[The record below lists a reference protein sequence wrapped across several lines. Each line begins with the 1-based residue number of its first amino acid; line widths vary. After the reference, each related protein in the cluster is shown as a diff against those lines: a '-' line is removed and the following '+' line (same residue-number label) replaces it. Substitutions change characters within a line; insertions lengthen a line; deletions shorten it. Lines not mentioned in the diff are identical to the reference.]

1 MGGGATGQFERD
13 GGCPRLPI
21 GVTSFRKMAE
31 EGFYFVDKT
40 LLIRD
45 VIDDGAEVVL
55 FTRPRRFGKTLNMDM
70 LRVFFE
76 LPIEG
81 GGEGGDAAVLFRDK
95 AIWACGERYTAHQ
108 GAYPVVFLTF
118 KDVKFPAWSETLG
131 EIAHLV
137 QLEALRHGYLLE
149 SAACNEVERSGLA
162 RLCRG
167 EGSTVE
173 LAGAL
178 YLLTAMLEKH
188 HGRPAIIIIDEYDAP
203 IQQGHLHGYYGEAVD
218 FMRVFFSR
226 GLKDNPSLYKGFMT
240 GVLRVAKEGIL
251 SGLNNLVVE
260 SVLDARYA
268 SYFGFTPDE
277 VRAMARRYG
286 AEDRYDEIC
295 SWYDGYRFG
304 KAELF
309 NPWSVLSY
317 LHNGCEAQPYWV
329 STSNN
334 AILGEI
340 LSKAPAQTLK
350 DLRGLIEG
358 GSVLTSVEIGTVY
371 PRIADDPSSVWS
383 YLLMTGYLNAVD
395 RIRTPIGSM
404 LYRLAIPNRE
414 VNLVYRSEV
423 LSTFC
428 DVVPAAQV
436 GPVQGAVMAG
446 DAAGLQHAL
455 GELLARITSVRD
467 PAGEG
472 FYHGFVLGLVAMLDG
487 LGYKVR
493 SNREAGLGYFDVAL
507 EPTASG
513 LPGVVMEFKAI
524 GAREARSIGE
534 DDLDAL
540 LDALAAEALAQI
552 DGRDY
557 ACELRTS
564 GADMPLLKYGVAF
577 CGKRVRVKSA

>member
-1 MGGGATGQFERD
+1 
-13 GGCPRLPI
+13 
-21 GVTSFRKMAE
+21 
-31 EGFYFVDKT
+31 
-40 LLIRD
+40 
-45 VIDDGAEVVL
+45 
-55 FTRPRRFGKTLNMDM
+55 
-70 LRVFFE
+70 
-76 LPIEG
+76 
-81 GGEGGDAAVLFRDK
+81 
-95 AIWACGERYTAHQ
+95 
-108 GAYPVVFLTF
+108 
-118 KDVKFPAWSETLG
+118 
-131 EIAHLV
+131 
-137 QLEALRHGYLLE
+137 
-149 SAACNEVERSGLA
+149 
-162 RLCRG
+162 
-167 EGSTVE
+167 
-173 LAGAL
+173 
-178 YLLTAMLEKH
+178 
-188 HGRPAIIIIDEYDAP
+188 
-203 IQQGHLHGYYGEAVD
+203 
-218 FMRVFFSR
+218 
-226 GLKDNPSLYKGFMT
+226 
-240 GVLRVAKEGIL
+240 
-251 SGLNNLVVE
+251 
-260 SVLDARYA
+260 
-268 SYFGFTPDE
+268 
-277 VRAMARRYG
+277 MARRYG

-524 GAREARSIGE
+524 GACEARSIGE
-534 DDLDAL
+534 DDLDAR

-564 GADMPLLKYGVAF
+564 GADTPLLKYGVAF